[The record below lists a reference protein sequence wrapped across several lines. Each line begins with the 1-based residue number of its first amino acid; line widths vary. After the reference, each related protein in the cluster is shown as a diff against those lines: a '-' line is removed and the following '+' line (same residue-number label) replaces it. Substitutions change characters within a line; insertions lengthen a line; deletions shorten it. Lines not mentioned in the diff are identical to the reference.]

1 MICNDLGIAL
11 IKKYESCRLQA
22 YLDAV
27 GIPTIGW
34 GHTGP
39 EVHLGLV
46 WTQQQADDAFLQDLL
61 HRAEMPLN
69 SMLAGF
75 DLSDNQYSALC
86 SLVYNIGSG
95 AFRGSTILADIHSG
109 NLDDVPAQFLRWD
122 KAGGVVLAGLAARRQ
137 AESDLWCLS

>member
-1 MICNDLGIAL
+1 MICNDQGIAL
-11 IKKYESCRLQA
+11 IKRFESCRLQA

-46 WTQQQADDAFLQDLL
+46 WLQQQADDVFMQDLL
-61 HRAEMPLN
+61 HKAEIPLN

-75 DLSDNQYSALC
+75 DLSGNQYSALC
-86 SLVYNIGSG
+86 SLTYNIGSG
-95 AFRGSTILADIHSG
+95 AFRGSTLLADIHSG

-122 KAGGVVLAGLAARRQ
+122 KAGGAVLPGLLARRK
-137 AESDLWCLS
+137 AEADLWCLA